1 MKNVLENRLSPLIKY
16 PGGKEKELNY
26 IIPALPERIDNYYEP
41 FVGGGAVYFAI
52 NAEKYYI
59 NDKSDELIALYE
71 MVKEQNEEFFH
82 KLNAIEYSWN
92 VISKVIDHHE
102 ETMVNIYNK
111 YKSGK
116 FNKQQL
122 EDKITEFVLAN
133 ADEFGGLL
141 TTDFNYKIEEFV
153 LELCKSIKNKMIRMR
168 KIEMEKADL
177 VYDDIVANIESS
189 LKSAFYTHFRM
200 LMNDREE
207 LGISK
212 EFATAIYFF
221 IRQVCY
227 SSMFR
232 YNKDGRF
239 NVPYGGI
246 SYNRK
251 SFASKIDYYQNADVI
266 KHLADTIIGNM
277 DFYDFMRKYKPQ
289 KNDFV
294 FLDPPYDSE
303 FSTYAKNEFGK
314 EDQAR
319 LADYLIKEC
328 EANFMI
334 VIKNTEYIA
343 SLYREG
349 TKTANGKQLYVGCFD
364 KKYFVSFQ
372 DRNDKNAQHLLITNY
387 KISKGNKTHGK
398 TSRSHF

>member
-1 MKNVLENRLSPLIKY
+1 
-16 PGGKEKELNY
+16 
-26 IIPALPERIDNYYEP
+26 
-41 FVGGGAVYFAI
+41 
-52 NAEKYYI
+52 
-59 NDKSDELIALYE
+59 
-71 MVKEQNEEFFH
+71 
-82 KLNAIEYSWN
+82 
-92 VISKVIDHHE
+92 
-102 ETMVNIYNK
+102 
-111 YKSGK
+111 
-116 FNKQQL
+116 
-122 EDKITEFVLAN
+122 
-133 ADEFGGLL
+133 
-141 TTDFNYKIEEFV
+141 
-153 LELCKSIKNKMIRMR
+153 MR

-232 YNKDGRF
+232 YNKDGKS

-398 TSRSHF
+398 TSRNHF

>member
-26 IIPALPERIDNYYEP
+26 IIPALPERIENYYEP
-41 FVGGGAVYFAI
+41 FVGGGAVYFTV
-52 NAEKYYI
+52 NAKAYYI
-59 NDKSDELIALYE
+59 NDKSDELILLYE
-71 MVKEQNEEFFH
+71 MVKKQNAEFFD
-82 KLNAIEYSWN
+82 KLRAIEDNWN
-92 VISKVIDHHE
+92 VISRVVDRHE
-102 ETMVNIYNK
+102 DALVGIYYN

-116 FNKQQL
+116 LNKQQL

-133 ADEFGGLL
+133 VDEFNGLL
-141 TTDFNYKIEEFV
+141 TTSFNYKIEEFV
-153 LELCKSIKNKMIRMR
+153 LELCKSIKNKMVRMH
-168 KIEMEKADL
+168 KIEAEKGELIYGD
-177 VYDDIVANIESS
+177 VVANIESA
-189 LKSAFYTHFRM
+189 LKAAFYTHFRM
-200 LMNDREE
+200 LMNNRAE
-207 LGISK
+207 LGISE

-232 YNKDGRF
+232 YNKDGKF

-251 SFASKIDYYQNADVI
+251 SFANKIEYYQNEDVV
-266 KHLADTIIGNM
+266 KHLSDTTIGNM
-277 DFYDFMRKYKPQ
+277 DFYEFMKKYNPK
-289 KNDFV
+289 KHDFV

-314 EDQAR
+314 DDQAR

-334 VIKNTEYIA
+334 VIKNTDYIS
-343 SLYREG
+343 SLYPSG
-349 TKTANGKQLYVGCFD
+349 TKTANGNKLYVSCFD

-387 KISKGNKTHGK
+387 AIGE
-398 TSRSHF
+398 